1 MRKFISAMIFSM
13 IMVALSVAITFLLQ
27 APFLTFVY
35 YGFFSESNTA
45 IFAANIINRIVKLDE
60 ITAAVMAVQVAL
72 TVSFALV
79 LFFFIRKIV
88 FLFLKDEKLVRGYYW
103 SFFVA
108 TLLVPVLLIFF
119 SIFLK
124 GKIWIVLSLVI
135 ELAFFLLNTILLI
148 FTKKILPETTDAE
161 YRKYLFENGV
171 GHE

>member
-1 MRKFISAMIFSM
+1 MIFSM
-13 IMVALSVAITFLLQ
+13 IMAFISVLDVFLLQ
-27 APFLTFVY
+27 APLLTFSY
-35 YGFFSESNTA
+35 YGFFSESNTT
-45 IFAANIINRIVKLDE
+45 IFAANIIGKIIKLDV
-60 ITAAVMAVQVAL
+60 ITMTIMIFQVFMTLAF
-72 TVSFALV
+72 VIV
-79 LFFFIRKIV
+79 LFLFIKKIV

-119 SIFLK
+119 SIFFK
-124 GKIWIVLSLVI
+124 GKIWIVLSLII

-161 YRKYLFENGV
+161 YRKYLFENGA